1 MKRKKYVVVK
11 SALKP
16 TFFYIVDQNSGIGET
31 LKCITGQT
39 WSHTDRATA
48 DRVCQETN
56 ADFAK
61 YYAREDEIT
70 RATFKRYFGRDVG
83 QGAWPEQHDRR
94 QEECIRVLVRA
105 WRKTL
110 GEDETAEYG
119 EALDAAR
126 AIPGYFMERGYVED
140 IRIAYNAEVSA
151 KEKSHEL
158 GR

>member
-1 MKRKKYVVVK
+1 MRRKYIVVK

-16 TFFYIVDQNSGIGET
+16 TFFYIVDQNSQTGET
-31 LKCITGQT
+31 LKCVDGEI
-39 WSHTDRATA
+39 WRHHDREVA

-56 ADFAK
+56 ADFAAM
-61 YYAREDEIT
+61 YAREDEIT

-94 QEECIRVLVRA
+94 QEDHIRVLVRA
-105 WRKTL
+105 WRATL

-140 IRIAYNAEVSA
+140 VRMAYNAEISA